1 MFYKFKMGSR
11 WFKMWVQDVT
21 LDITGKFK
29 MFKMF

>member
-21 LDITGKFK
+21 LGRVRGSRWFK
-29 MFKMF
+29 IK